1 MGKPVLWTAHVCVVG
16 VWGHLSQ
23 DVYKLREV
31 SLSWDMPFKRAD
43 EREHG
48 SCSTLLGV
56 ISASEILTLPAPEEK
71 ASLLGLGEDGG
82 LY

>member
-1 MGKPVLWTAHVCVVG
+1 MGTPVLWTVHCCVVG
-16 VWGHLSQ
+16 VWGRLSQ

-31 SLSWDMPFKRAD
+31 SLSWDTQFNHTNES
-43 EREHG
+43 ERSSH
-48 SCSTLLGV
+48 STLLGV
-56 ISASEILTLPAPEEK
+56 ISASEILTLPAPEGK